1 MKKEIIKTKNLRELL
16 KSIMES
22 EISNLPELLS
32 GLEPQARIN
41 FIIKLMP
48 YVYPKVDN
56 VSSSAGEG
64 IDFGF
69 GLD

>member
-1 MKKEIIKTKNLRELL
+1 MKTEIIKTKNLRELL
-16 KSIMES
+16 KSMMES
-22 EISNLPELLS
+22 EISNLPELME
-32 GLEPQARIN
+32 GLEPQVRIN

-56 VSSSAGEG
+56 VSPSSGEG
-64 IDFGF
+64 YDFGF